1 MSTDNKA
8 KRVISLLLG
17 ESEDQAADFA
27 RQLMSIVSNEPTH
40 YTPSKLSALH
50 SLTAPPELK
59 ADFERM
65 LSDVEEWVGHTHR
78 DDSKAEGAG
87 RAIGSRMGLG
97 QKLRRLAPGSVDARR
112 LSSDVF
118 DENEYP
124 EEYIEGIE
132 ERIGPEG
139 EKAIA
144 TSGNEEAIKAY
155 AKKFPEAKLE
165 WAMNG
170 WLDWLDL

>member
-1 MSTDNKA
+1 MSTNNKA

-27 RQLMSIVSNEPTH
+27 RQLMSIVSNEPTD
-40 YTPSKLSALH
+40 YTHSKLSALR

-65 LSDVEEWVGHTHR
+65 LWDVEEWVGHTHR

-87 RAIGSRMGLG
+87 RYAIGSRVGLG

-118 DENEYP
+118 DENEV
-124 EEYIEGIE
+124 E
-132 ERIGPEG
+132 
-139 EKAIA
+139 
-144 TSGNEEAIKAY
+144 
-155 AKKFPEAKLE
+155 
-165 WAMNG
+165 
-170 WLDWLDL
+170 